1 MSFLPATTGYFPG
14 AVTGVLSGTTATG
27 ILLPF
32 DSLQSISGTN
42 ANANDIREV
51 LYSVLEGV
59 ADKYLLPAT
68 SGSTQMTVTR
78 ASTVPNDSTIR
89 KSYTVS
95 FNLDFPV
102 TSVKDE

>member
-1 MSFLPATTGYFPG
+1 MAFLSATTGYFPS
-14 AVTGVLSGTTATG
+14 AVTGAIGGVDGL
-27 ILLPF
+27 LLPF
-32 DSLQSISGTN
+32 DALQSISGTP
-42 ANANDIREV
+42 ANADDVREV

-68 SGSTQMTVTR
+68 SGSNQMTVTR

-95 FNLDFPV
+95 FNLDFPT
-102 TSVKDE
+102 TSVKDET